1 VRQRPASYLCKHNFQ
16 SAGGLR
22 GPPARWRKGTTMAR
36 NLLHSGRRLPLAL
49 LIAALLA
56 MALVPAFAQGDPP
69 GEPLLP
75 NVEPA
80 ELAAEAPAWTLD
92 ERAAVEAALAAFFAA
107 GELAPPEGALLD
119 LPALEALSDS
129 ELAATYR
136 IYLPLMRSRPELGQQ
151 PPPTPTP
158 VTPTP
163 EPASGADMAV
173 VLWAKPS
180 IWVARGAALE
190 YEVRLANHG
199 KGAASE
205 TKVIFPYNRTQVAL
219 VSSSLDSKAGDWVSA
234 IDQNSFTVT
243 FGPLGPGKSRTGK
256 IVVKVG
262 GALPHGTLLDVRA
275 SYSWRDGADGGQ
287 QRSNWAP
294 VLVGSGPS
302 DAPYVWVQA
311 TPDRGPAGTPHRF
324 YSNRFLPGEPVST
337 WLNMPDRSV
346 RALSLRGSADGNGA
360 LTLTYASAGL
370 PRGTYQ
376 IVLYG
381 LRSGLTGVATFIVQ

>member
-1 VRQRPASYLCKHNFQ
+1 
-16 SAGGLR
+16 
-22 GPPARWRKGTTMAR
+22 MAR
-36 NLLHSGRRLPLAL
+36 NLLQSAWRLPLTL

-56 MALVPAFAQGDPP
+56 VALAPAFAQGGPP
-69 GEPLLP
+69 APPLVP
-75 NVEPA
+75 NMEPA
-80 ELAAEAPAWTLD
+80 ELAAAEAPAWTLD

-119 LPALEALSDS
+119 LPALGALSDA

-151 PPPTPTP
+151 PPTPTP

-163 EPASGADMAV
+163 TPSGADMAV
-173 VLWAKPS
+173 VVWAKPS
-180 IWVARGAALE
+180 IWVARGATLE

-205 TKVIFPYNRTQVAL
+205 TKVVFPYNRTQVAL
-219 VSSSLDSKAGDWVSA
+219 ASSSLDSKAGDWVSA

-243 FGPLGPGKSRTGK
+243 FGPLGPGKTRTGK
-256 IVVKVG
+256 IFVKVG

-275 SYSWRDGADGGQ
+275 GYSWRDGADGGQ
-287 QRSNWAP
+287 RRSNWAP

-302 DAPYVWVQA
+302 DAPYVWVQV
-311 TPDRGPAGTPHRF
+311 TPDRGPAGTQHRF

-346 RALSLRGSADGNGA
+346 RALSLRGSADGDGA
-360 LTLTYASAGL
+360 LTLAYASTGL
-370 PRGTYQ
+370 ARGTYQ

-381 LRSGLTGVATFIVQ
+381 QRSGLTGVATFIVQ